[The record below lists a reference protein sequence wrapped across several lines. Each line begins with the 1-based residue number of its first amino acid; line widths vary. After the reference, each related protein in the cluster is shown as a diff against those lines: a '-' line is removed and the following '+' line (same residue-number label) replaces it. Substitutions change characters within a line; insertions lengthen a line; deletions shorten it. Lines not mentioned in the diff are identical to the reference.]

1 MVHEKNFRDRGSG
14 FMKKWIRK
22 KLNAFSVLFSG
33 LLAVPYGKQLERFFS
48 NIIDETPT
56 IYDKTI
62 DKFYNE
68 TGIASY
74 LHRLFDHSHSPIMMW
89 DKVKNTLPN
98 DSNLDELKNYFISMA
113 KDLQT
118 PMGIPLHNIDNK
130 EAYELLVA
138 KISNTFLIK
147 KQWLYDFQSVD
158 ILEVFSSTIGV
169 VALFFGWKNKDKEEF
184 AELCASLGLAGA
196 VGANPFLLIIAL
208 ISLAKAFTQN
218 KNKNKFKR
226 GSLRGFLGMGSFI
239 MTASLFSS
247 PILGVIIGLVVAI
260 SVKKTLKKMEFQEV
274 YDWFRENIK
283 NYAETISNAT
293 GITYLYNKIKNFA

>member
-1 MVHEKNFRDRGSG
+1 
-14 FMKKWIRK
+14 MKKIK
-22 KLNAFSVLFSG
+22 YLINKLSVGLSG

-48 NIIDETPT
+48 KIIEETPS
-56 IYDKTI
+56 IYDKAI

-68 TGIASY
+68 THIAGH
-74 LHRLFDHSHSPIMMW
+74 LHRLFDGSHSPIKMW
-89 DKVKNTLPN
+89 EKVKETLPN
-98 DSNLDELKNYFISMA
+98 DSNFEELKNYFISMA

-118 PMGIPLHNIDNK
+118 PMGIPLHNIENI
-130 EAYELLVA
+130 EAYKSLA
-138 KISNTFLIK
+138 SQISNTFLIK

-158 ILEVFSSTIGV
+158 VLEVLSSTIGV
-169 VALFFGWKNKDKEEF
+169 VALFFGWKKKDKEEF

-208 ISLAKAFTQN
+208 IALAKSYTQN

-226 GSLRGFLGMGSFI
+226 GSLRGFVGMGSFI

-247 PILGVIIGLVVAI
+247 PLIGIIVGLVVAI
-260 SVKKTLKKMEFQEV
+260 ILKRKMKEIDFRDI
-274 YDWFRENIK
+274 YDWFKENIK
-283 NYAETISNAT
+283 KYAETISNAT

>member
-1 MVHEKNFRDRGSG
+1 
-14 FMKKWIRK
+14 MKSWIK
-22 KLNAFSVLFSG
+22 KQFNTVSIAVSG
-33 LLAVPYGKQLERFFS
+33 LLAVPYGKQLEKFFS
-48 NIIDETPT
+48 KIIDETPT
-56 IYDKTI
+56 VYDKAI

-89 DKVKNTLPN
+89 EKVKVTLPN

-118 PMGIPLHNIDNK
+118 PMGIPLHNIENK
-130 EAYELLVA
+130 EAYDLLVS
-138 KISNTFLIK
+138 KISSTFFIK

-184 AELCASLGLAGA
+184 AELCASLGIAGA

-218 KNKNKFKR
+218 KNKNRFKR
-226 GSLRGFLGMGSFI
+226 GSLRGFVGMGSFI

-247 PILGVIIGLVVAI
+247 PILGVIIGLIVAI
-260 SVKKTLKKMEFQEV
+260 SVKKSLKKLEFQEV
-274 YDWFRENIK
+274 YEWFKENIK
-283 NYAETISNAT
+283 KYAETISNAT
-293 GITYLYNKIKNFA
+293 GIKYLYNKIKKFA

>member
-1 MVHEKNFRDRGSG
+1 
-14 FMKKWIRK
+14 MKKIK
-22 KLNAFSVLFSG
+22 YLINKLSVGLSG

-48 NIIDETPT
+48 NIIEETPS
-56 IYDKTI
+56 IYDKAI

-68 TGIASY
+68 THIAGH
-74 LHRLFDHSHSPIMMW
+74 LHRLFDGSHSPIKMW
-89 DKVKNTLPN
+89 EKVKETLPN
-98 DSNLDELKNYFISMA
+98 DSNFEELKNYFISMA

-118 PMGIPLHNIDNK
+118 PMGIPLHNIENI
-130 EAYELLVA
+130 EAYKSLA
-138 KISNTFLIK
+138 SQISNTFLIK

-158 ILEVFSSTIGV
+158 VLEVLSSTIGV
-169 VALFFGWKNKDKEEF
+169 VALFFGWKKKDKEEF

-208 ISLAKAFTQN
+208 IALAKSYTQN

-226 GSLRGFLGMGSFI
+226 GSLRGFVGMGSFI

-260 SVKKTLKKMEFQEV
+260 SVKKAFKKIEFQEV
-274 YDWFRENIK
+274 YDWFKENITK
-283 NYAETISNAT
+283 YAETISNAT

>member
-1 MVHEKNFRDRGSG
+1 
-14 FMKKWIRK
+14 MKSWVK
-22 KLNAFSVLFSG
+22 KQFNTASIAVSG
-33 LLAVPYGKQLERFFS
+33 LLAVPYGKQLEKFFS
-48 NIIDETPT
+48 KIIDETPT
-56 IYDKTI
+56 VYDKAI

-89 DKVKNTLPN
+89 EKVKETLPN

-118 PMGIPLHNIDNK
+118 PMGIPLHNIENK
-130 EAYELLVA
+130 EAYDLLVS
-138 KISNTFLIK
+138 KISSTFFIK

-226 GSLRGFLGMGSFI
+226 GSLRGFVGMGSFI

-247 PILGVIIGLVVAI
+247 PILGVIIGLIVAI
-260 SVKKTLKKMEFQEV
+260 SIKKSLKKLEFQEI
-274 YDWFRENIK
+274 YDWFKENIK
-283 NYAETISNAT
+283 KYAETISNAT
-293 GITYLYNKIKNFA
+293 GIKYLYNKIKNFA

>member
-1 MVHEKNFRDRGSG
+1 
-14 FMKKWIRK
+14 MKSWVK
-22 KLNAFSVLFSG
+22 KQFNTVSIVVSG
-33 LLAVPYGKQLERFFS
+33 LLSVPYGKQLEKFFS
-48 NIIDETPT
+48 KIIDETPT
-56 IYDKTI
+56 VYDKAI

-89 DKVKNTLPN
+89 EKVKETLPN

-118 PMGIPLHNIDNK
+118 PMGIPLHNIENK
-130 EAYELLVA
+130 EAYDLLVS
-138 KISNTFLIK
+138 KISSTFFIK

-226 GSLRGFLGMGSFI
+226 GSLRGFVGMGSFI

-247 PILGVIIGLVVAI
+247 PILGVIIGLIVAI
-260 SVKKTLKKMEFQEV
+260 SVKKSLKKLEFQEV
-274 YDWFRENIK
+274 YEWFKENIK
-283 NYAETISNAT
+283 KYAETISNAT
-293 GITYLYNKIKNFA
+293 GIKYLYNKIKNFA

>member
-1 MVHEKNFRDRGSG
+1 
-14 FMKKWIRK
+14 MKKIK
-22 KLNAFSVLFSG
+22 YLINKLSVGLSG

-48 NIIDETPT
+48 KIIEETPS
-56 IYDKTI
+56 IYDKAI

-68 TGIASY
+68 THIAGH
-74 LHRLFDHSHSPIMMW
+74 LHRLFDGSHSPIKMW
-89 DKVKNTLPN
+89 EKVKETLPN
-98 DSNLDELKNYFISMA
+98 DSNFEELKNYFISMA

-118 PMGIPLHNIDNK
+118 PMGIPLHNIENI
-130 EAYELLVA
+130 EAYKSLA
-138 KISNTFLIK
+138 SQISNTFLIK

-158 ILEVFSSTIGV
+158 VLEVLSSTIGV
-169 VALFFGWKNKDKEEF
+169 VALFFGWKKKDKEEF

-208 ISLAKAFTQN
+208 IALAKSYTQN

-226 GSLRGFLGMGSFI
+226 GSLRGFVGMGSFI

-260 SVKKTLKKMEFQEV
+260 SVKKAFKKIEFQEV
-274 YDWFRENIK
+274 YDWFKENITK
-283 NYAETISNAT
+283 YAETISNAT

>member
-1 MVHEKNFRDRGSG
+1 
-14 FMKKWIRK
+14 MKSWVK
-22 KLNAFSVLFSG
+22 KQFNTVSIAVSG
-33 LLAVPYGKQLERFFS
+33 LLAVPYGKQLEKFFS
-48 NIIDETPT
+48 KIIDETPT
-56 IYDKTI
+56 VYDKAI

-89 DKVKNTLPN
+89 EKVKVTLPN

-118 PMGIPLHNIDNK
+118 PMGIPLHNIENK
-130 EAYELLVA
+130 EAYDLLVS
-138 KISNTFLIK
+138 KISSTFFIK

-226 GSLRGFLGMGSFI
+226 GSLRGFVGMGSFI

-247 PILGVIIGLVVAI
+247 PILGVIIGLIVAI
-260 SVKKTLKKMEFQEV
+260 SIKKSLKKLEFQEI
-274 YDWFRENIK
+274 YDWFKENIK
-283 NYAETISNAT
+283 KYAETISNAT
-293 GITYLYNKIKNFA
+293 GIKYLYNKIKNFA

>member
-1 MVHEKNFRDRGSG
+1 
-14 FMKKWIRK
+14 MKILKTK
-22 KLNAFSVLFSG
+22 S
-33 LLAVPYGKQLERFFS
+33 YRFFS
-48 NIIDETPT
+48 KIIDETPT
-56 IYDKTI
+56 VYDKAI

-89 DKVKNTLPN
+89 DKVKDTLPN

-118 PMGIPLHNIDNK
+118 PMGIPLHNIENK
-130 EAYELLVA
+130 EAYDLLVS
-138 KISNTFLIK
+138 KISSTFYIK

-208 ISLAKAFTQN
+208 ISLAKAFTRN

-226 GSLRGFLGMGSFI
+226 GSLRGFVGMGSFI

-247 PILGVIIGLVVAI
+247 PILGVIIGLIVAI
-260 SVKKTLKKMEFQEV
+260 SIKKSLKKLEFQEV
-274 YDWFRENIK
+274 NDWFKENIK
-283 NYAETISNAT
+283 KYAETISNAT
-293 GITYLYNKIKNFA
+293 GIKYLYNKIKNFA

>member
-1 MVHEKNFRDRGSG
+1 
-14 FMKKWIRK
+14 MKSWVK
-22 KLNAFSVLFSG
+22 KQFNTVSIAVSG
-33 LLAVPYGKQLERFFS
+33 LLAVPYGKQLEKFFS
-48 NIIDETPT
+48 KIIDETPT
-56 IYDKTI
+56 VYDKAI

-89 DKVKNTLPN
+89 EKVKETLPN
-98 DSNLDELKNYFISMA
+98 DSNLDELKNYFLSMA

-118 PMGIPLHNIDNK
+118 PMGIPLHNIENK
-130 EAYELLVA
+130 EAYDLLVS
-138 KISNTFLIK
+138 KISSTFFIK

-226 GSLRGFLGMGSFI
+226 GSLRGFVGMGSFI

-247 PILGVIIGLVVAI
+247 PILGVIIGLIVAI
-260 SVKKTLKKMEFQEV
+260 SVKKSLKKLEFREI
-274 YDWFRENIK
+274 YDWFKENIK
-283 NYAETISNAT
+283 KYAETISNAT
-293 GITYLYNKIKNFA
+293 GIKYLYNKIKNFA

>member
-1 MVHEKNFRDRGSG
+1 
-14 FMKKWIRK
+14 MKSWVK
-22 KLNAFSVLFSG
+22 KQFNTVSIAVSG
-33 LLAVPYGKQLERFFS
+33 LLAVPYGKQLEKFFS
-48 NIIDETPT
+48 KIIDETPT
-56 IYDKTI
+56 VYDKAI

-89 DKVKNTLPN
+89 EKVTETLPN

-118 PMGIPLHNIDNK
+118 PMGIPLHNIENK
-130 EAYELLVA
+130 EAYDLLVS
-138 KISNTFLIK
+138 KISSTFFIK

-226 GSLRGFLGMGSFI
+226 GSLRGFVGMGSFI

-247 PILGVIIGLVVAI
+247 PILGVIIGLIVAI
-260 SVKKTLKKMEFQEV
+260 SVKKSLKKIEFQEI
-274 YDWFRENIK
+274 YDWFKENIK
-283 NYAETISNAT
+283 KYAETISNAT
-293 GITYLYNKIKNFA
+293 GIKYLYNKIKNFA